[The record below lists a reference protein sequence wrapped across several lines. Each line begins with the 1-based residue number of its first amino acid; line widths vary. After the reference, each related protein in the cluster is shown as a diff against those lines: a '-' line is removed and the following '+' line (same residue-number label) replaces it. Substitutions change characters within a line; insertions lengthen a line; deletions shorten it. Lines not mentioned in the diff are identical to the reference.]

1 LDLSVKGQEAPPVT
15 ISAILF
21 DKDGTLFRF
30 DATWEAW
37 ACAFLIRATGGEPE
51 RAAFL
56 GAQIGFDLAARRFR
70 PDSIVIAGTPAEVAD
85 VLEPHL
91 PELSRGALID
101 MLNEEAE
108 VAPQA
113 EATPLVP
120 LFDGLRARGLRLGV
134 ATNDAEGP
142 ARAHLNA
149 AGVSGHFDF
158 VAGFDSGHGAKPS
171 PGQLLA
177 FARAVGVAP
186 DRVAM
191 VGDSTHDLI
200 AGRNAGMV
208 TVGVLTGMAGAQDLR
223 PFADAVLPDIGH
235 LPDWLD
241 R

>member
-1 LDLSVKGQEAPPVT
+1 MT

-37 ACAFLIRATGGEPE
+37 ACAFLIRVTGGETD

-56 GAQIGFDLAARRFR
+56 GEQIGFDFSARRFR
-70 PDSIVIAGTPAEVAD
+70 PDSIVIAGTPVEVSEA
-85 VLEPHL
+85 LAPHV
-91 PELSRGALID
+91 PEMSRAALID
-101 MLNEEAE
+101 LLNEEAE

-113 EATPLVP
+113 EATPLMP
-120 LFDGLRARGLRLGV
+120 LLNGLQARGMRLGV
-134 ATNDAEGP
+134 ATNDAEVP

-149 AGVSGHFDF
+149 AGVAGHFDF
-158 VAGFDSGHGAKPS
+158 VAGFDSGHGAKPA

-177 FARAVGVAP
+177 FARSVGIAP
-186 DRVAM
+186 AHVAM

-200 AGRNAGMV
+200 AGRRAGMV
-208 TVGVLTGMAGAQDLR
+208 TIGVLTGMAQAADLT
-223 PFADAVLPDIGH
+223 PFADVVLPDIGH
-235 LPDWLD
+235 LPGWLD